1 MSVAYESNI
10 KTSTALEMTRYV
22 ATLSHV
28 RGKGIDVFM
37 ALQLYAGVMVET
49 ALYFE
54 SPLDAL
60 SSILEKFTERMEKKP
75 YTGELPLFVCPPA
88 YVVEDNAERGRE
100 LARQLMCDW
109 EHDIYG
115 FVDLIV
121 YLAYHNL
128 SEWDNQDIPIDESS
142 RLVIECAWRAMAY
155 EIAAQELCDASLDHM
170 MIQHDWEL
178 ADCLVSLSGAAGAY
192 VSSQKEDVDTSS
204 PENKFYV
211 GEFSG
216 MSLPV
221 QFDEIVY
228 VMTREAARHGV
239 SNAEDWRS
247 GLAANDAPAYAP
259 TDVVK
264 AFEPYCKS
272 LLPILR
278 MDNSYDY
285 AVACAKAAGRMIAVV
300 SGGEEPEIAPVIS
313 KPLALSAMI
322 EMYKNAQE
330 ISSAK

>member
-1 MSVAYESNI
+1 MSLAFESNI
-10 KTSTALEMTRYV
+10 KANTALEMTRYV
-22 ATLSHV
+22 ATLSYV

-60 SSILEKFTERMEKKP
+60 EAILDKFTARMSKKP
-75 YTGELPLFVCPPA
+75 YSGNLPLFVCPPA
-88 YVVEDNAERGRE
+88 YIIEDNAERGRE

-109 EHDIYG
+109 EHDIFG
-115 FVDLIV
+115 FVDLIT

-128 SEWDNQDIPIDESS
+128 CEWDNQDIPIDESS

-170 MIQHDWEL
+170 MIKNEWEL
-178 ADCLVSLSGAAGAY
+178 ADCLVSLSGAAGHYLGKDHIGKAT
-192 VSSQKEDVDTSS
+192 KS
-204 PENKFYV
+204 PEERLYV

-216 MSLPV
+216 MSFPV
-221 QFDEIVY
+221 QFDEVVF

-239 SNAEDWRS
+239 TNGEDWRA
-247 GLAANDAPAYAP
+247 GLAANDCPIYAP
-259 TDVVK
+259 VDVVNSFK
-264 AFEPYCKS
+264 PYCES

-278 MDNSYDY
+278 MDNSCDF

-313 KPLALSAMI
+313 KPLALAALM
-322 EMYKNAQE
+322 EMYKASAQN
-330 ISSAK
+330 